1 LNIKCDRCG
10 KKSDNLVE
18 IRPIDKEGHNLKFV
32 SLCWDCR
39 EEWGEVF
46 VKRVKGK
53 SNWLK
58 AWSISWKNFMGKTLK
73 EEVQF
78 T

>member
-18 IRPIDKEGHNLKFV
+18 IRPIDEDGHNLGFV
-32 SLCWDCR
+32 GLCWKCR
-39 EEWGEVF
+39 EDWGEVF
-46 VKRVKGK
+46 VKKVKGK
-53 SNWLK
+53 PNWLK
-58 AWSISWKNFMGKTLK
+58 AWSVAWKKFMRKTLK